1 MGNFFRGILLLV
13 IFAVIILQL
22 YKPDTVNPVESRTK
36 SITLNIRVPENVQR
50 KLEAACYDCH
60 SYRTEWPWYS
70 TISPIVYLIKSDVDE
85 GREHLNFSIWSDYDK
100 QDQIDLLNEIE
111 KVVKKGEMPLTIYTL
126 LHPSAKFT
134 DEEKEFI
141 AEWAK
146 DSKRI
151 LSK

>member
-111 KVVKKGEMPLTIYTL
+111 KVVKKGEMPLTMYTL
-126 LHPSAKFT
+126 FHPSAKLSDQET
-134 DEEKEFI
+134 ELI
-141 AEWAK
+141 TEWAN